1 MLVLAVLAL
10 SAMPPF
16 GIFRSE
22 FYIVEG
28 GLSEP
33 HDVIVAIF
41 VMLVIISFF
50 GLSWFTTE
58 TMLSEAPV
66 TVSPQVS
73 GAVVVTRGEVSYWI
87 VAAMAI
93 GLVALVILG
102 VHPPS
107 SLMHLLDRAAAE
119 LGSVR

>member
-22 FYIVEG
+22 FDIVRG
-28 GLSEP
+28 GLSES

-41 VMLVIISFF
+41 VILVVVAFF

-58 TMLSEAPV
+58 TMLSQDPSDSSV
-66 TVSPQVS
+66 
-73 GAVVVTRGEVSYWI
+73 GAVSVVVEKGEVSNWI
-87 VAAMAI
+87 VAAMLL
-93 GLVALVILG
+93 GLVALLILG
-102 VHPPS
+102 VHPPA
-107 SLMHLLDRAAAE
+107 SLNHLLDRAAAE
-119 LGSVR
+119 LRGTR